1 METIVNEPT
10 PKRRSDWAQA
20 VTLCVLFV
28 SLAAVCIVGMILRA
42 DILR

>member
-1 METIVNEPT
+1 MNEPT
-10 PKRRSDWAQA
+10 PKKTSGTTWAQA